1 MKRDKMFPHV
11 KENFDINLLVFEL
24 QNLFIPSMYEFIWV
38 FLDCDKIVILWRGNN
53 GTFCLTYN
61 FGKII
66 DKYAVI
72 NSQVS
77 H

>member
-1 MKRDKMFPHV
+1 MLPHV
-11 KENFDINLLVFEL
+11 KENFDINL
-24 QNLFIPSMYEFIWV
+24 
-38 FLDCDKIVILWRGNN
+38 FLDCDKIVILCGGNN

-66 DKYAVI
+66 VKYAVI

>member
-1 MKRDKMFPHV
+1 MLPHV

-38 FLDCDKIVILWRGNN
+38 FLDCDKIVILCGGNN

-66 DKYAVI
+66 VKYAVI